1 MQYGLAADTAVE
13 QGVDGRAGLAP
24 GALELDLAIEPP
36 GGGQRAQAREVTGGT
51 VV

>member
-1 MQYGLAADTAVE
+1 MQYRLAADAAVE
-13 QGVDGRAGLAP
+13 QGVDSRAGLAP

-36 GGGQRAQAREVTGGT
+36 GGGQCAQTREVTGGA

>member
-1 MQYGLAADTAVE
+1 MQYGLAADTAAE

-24 GALELDLAIEPP
+24 GALELDLPIEPP
-36 GGGQRAQAREVTGGT
+36 GSGQRAQAREVTGGA